1 MVCLSDIWA
10 WTRTRKC
17 PQERQMI
24 FSHGQFCMTP
34 LRRKKVLEQTV
45 YCTLSQ
51 VMCSVNDITLCYG
64 TGCCSMCGTHCES
77 PRKPSGCRNP
87 PYYYFQLIFLNSKQS
102 AYTSYNYTSCRSKS
116 GVIWGRS
123 VVMHVRCMVF
133 SVALPSLGPLE
144 GSLWNGST
152 WPWPMTVTYCREAV
166 NLWHTAVTN
175 CEEKVREICSGAI
188 LKDMALSACLPWVW
202 LSKNEILESWI
213 LWRGAAI
220 YCSLLVFM
228 EVILVV
234 SGSELMF

>member
-1 MVCLSDIWA
+1 MTQIISQRFYTLDLNNQTFQRKFLEELAFTLPGPEGRNGDFVYVCLCMVCLSDIWA

-64 TGCCSMCGTHCES
+64 TGCCGICGAHWES

-87 PYYYFQLIFLNSKQS
+87 PHYYFQLIFLSSKQS
-102 AYTSYNYTSCRSKS
+102 AYVSYNYTSCRSKS
-116 GVIWGRS
+116 GVSWGKS
-123 VVMHVRCMVF
+123 VLWCMSDLVVF

-144 GSLWNGST
+144 DSLWNGSN
-152 WPWPMTVTYCREAV
+152 WPWPMTVT
-166 NLWHTAVTN
+166 
-175 CEEKVREICSGAI
+175 
-188 LKDMALSACLPWVW
+188 
-202 LSKNEILESWI
+202 
-213 LWRGAAI
+213 
-220 YCSLLVFM
+220 
-228 EVILVV
+228 
-234 SGSELMF
+234 

>member
-1 MVCLSDIWA
+1 MTQIISQRFYTLDLNNQTFQRKFLEELAFTLPGPEGRNGDFVYVCLCMVCLSDIWA
-10 WTRTRKC
+10 WTRARKC

-64 TGCCSMCGTHCES
+64 TGCCSICGAHWES
-77 PRKPSGCRNP
+77 PRKPSG
-87 PYYYFQLIFLNSKQS
+87 YV
-102 AYTSYNYTSCRSKS
+102 SYNYTSCRSKS

-123 VVMHVRCMVF
+123 VLWCMSDLVVF

-152 WPWPMTVTYCREAV
+152 WPWPMTVT
-166 NLWHTAVTN
+166 
-175 CEEKVREICSGAI
+175 
-188 LKDMALSACLPWVW
+188 
-202 LSKNEILESWI
+202 
-213 LWRGAAI
+213 
-220 YCSLLVFM
+220 
-228 EVILVV
+228 
-234 SGSELMF
+234 